1 MPSGLSHLNSLDR
14 FISYTGGVS
23 LVFVISCFEEISKLN
38 ANSLDPDQTPH
49 IAASDLGLRCLP
61 MSLLWDARRK
71 GVRLPRPFIQS
82 SLFISGKYVRKVKIM
97 TKDKLWLQLHFCHNC
112 PSKYIFWEHRTCSL
126 GSGAPWKDIAF
137 LLLMLILY
145 KLCCRNN

>member
-1 MPSGLSHLNSLDR
+1 MLASDQENTTHQSQLDCDGLCHKSIDRRLNPFMPNGLSHLNSFDR
-14 FISYTGGVS
+14 FISYTRGVS

-82 SLFISGKYVRKVKIM
+82 SLYQANMSE
-97 TKDKLWLQLHFCHNC
+97 KL
-112 PSKYIFWEHRTCSL
+112 R
-126 GSGAPWKDIAF
+126 
-137 LLLMLILY
+137 
-145 KLCCRNN
+145 